1 MPLTNITQHPTIVT
15 PAENMNEQLN
25 QMRGVIDNQRIV
37 IENKDR
43 EIVQLRSSISE
54 KEKRIK
60 DLEEQMKNMTI
71 KDPNIELSLL
81 KLKRIQKIISK

>member
-25 QMRGVIDNQRIV
+25 QMRGIIDNQRIV

-81 KLKRIQKIISK
+81 KLKRIQKIISE

>member
-1 MPLTNITQHPTIVT
+1 
-15 PAENMNEQLN
+15 
-25 QMRGVIDNQRIV
+25 MRGIIDNQRIV

-81 KLKRIQKIISK
+81 KLKRIQKIISE